1 MKKLLLTLLLL
12 IEINIYSQDKIKDNF
27 TVKVRE
33 EEGDL
38 NNDGLTDKIMVSMDT
53 AASVVPLKL
62 EIFFG
67 QQDGKLKPILSSTN
81 IIEPQYPSGKNG
93 KHTVNQISNFSVE
106 DGNLIMISDIKDGQS
121 QHTFRFKNG
130 RFELIHFSK
139 TFWDGKNTTK
149 ETDFNLLTGTK
160 TEETKIL
167 GSEKPV
173 KKTKSTMKVQAL
185 PELQNFKKFGK
196 EFQ

>member
-1 MKKLLLTLLLL
+1 MKKLLPIFLLLTG
-12 IEINIYSQDKIKDNF
+12 IHIYSQDKIKDSF

-38 NNDGLTDKIMVSMDT
+38 NKDGLTDKVMVSMDT
-53 AASVVPLKL
+53 AASTVPLKL

-67 QQDGKLKPILSSTN
+67 QSGGKLKRVLSSAN

-93 KHTVNQISNFSVE
+93 KHTENQIPNFSVE
-106 DGNLIMISDIKDGQS
+106 DGNLIMISDIKEGQS
-121 QHTFRFKNG
+121 QHTFRYKNG
-130 RFELIHFSK
+130 NFELIHLSK
-139 TFWDGKNTTK
+139 SFWDGKNTTK
-149 ETDFNLLTGTK
+149 ETDFNLLTGIK
-160 TEETKIL
+160 TEETKAL

-173 KKTKSTMKVQAL
+173 KKNKTVMKIQTL
-185 PELQNFKKFGK
+185 PKLQDFRKFGK

>member
-1 MKKLLLTLLLL
+1 MKKLLLILLLL
-12 IEINIYSQDKIKDNF
+12 IEINVYSQDKIKDSF

-38 NNDGLTDKIMVSMDT
+38 NNDGLTDKIIVSMDT

-62 EIFFG
+62 EVFFG
-67 QQDGKLKPILSSTN
+67 QSGRKLKTVLSSTN

-93 KHTVNQISNFSVE
+93 KHTENQIPNFSIE

-121 QHTFRFKNG
+121 QHIFKYKNG
-130 RFELIHFSK
+130 SFELIHLLKS
-139 TFWDGKNTTK
+139 FWDGKNTTI
-149 ETDFNLLTGTK
+149 ETDFNLLTGIK
-160 TEETKIL
+160 TEETKTL
-167 GSEKPV
+167 GSEKTV
-173 KKTKSTMKVQAL
+173 KKNKSIIKVQAL
-185 PELQNFKKFGK
+185 PKLQNFRKFGK